1 MRLVTRDD
9 DILRTLAL
17 RLRLLS
23 LEQVAAHWWEPTEQG
38 LVNARRRLATLAEA
52 GLLRRLRLQ
61 LRPLPTLDAPTL
73 AWHPGD
79 PEPDCD
85 AVAWRLQSR
94 WTEPARATTVFIATR
109 HGANQFGGR
118 QPGELRREFQA
129 THDLGVSAVYLRLR
143 AINPRD
149 VEDWIGE
156 DVLAPHRRGEK
167 LPDAVLAGGPEARPR
182 LVVDFGG
189 AYSAGRVRLFHD
201 ACRDERL
208 PYQLW

>member
-17 RLRLLS
+17 KLRLLS
-23 LEQVAAHWWEPTEQG
+23 LEQVAALWWESTERG
-38 LVNARRRLATLAEA
+38 LVNARRRLAALMDA
-52 GLLRRLRLQ
+52 GMLRRLRLQ
-61 LRPLPTLDAPTL
+61 TRPLPTLDAPTL

-79 PEPDCD
+79 PEPNCD
-85 AVAWRLQSR
+85 AVSWCLQSR
-94 WTEPARATTVFIATR
+94 WTEPARATTVYIATK

-118 QPGELRREFQA
+118 QRGELRREFQA

-143 AINPRD
+143 AISESA

-167 LPDAVLAGGPEARPR
+167 LPDAVLAAGPGDRPR
-182 LVVDFGG
+182 MAVEFGG
-189 AYSAGRVRLFHD
+189 AYSAERVRRFHD
-201 ACRDERL
+201 YCRDERL